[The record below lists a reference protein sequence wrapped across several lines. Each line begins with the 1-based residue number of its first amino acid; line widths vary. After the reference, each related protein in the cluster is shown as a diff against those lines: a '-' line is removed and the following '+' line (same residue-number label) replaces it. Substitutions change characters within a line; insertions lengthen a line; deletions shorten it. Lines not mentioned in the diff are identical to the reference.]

1 MAGGFF
7 VTLYDLATLKLYL
20 REGIFGSLMK
30 PVIEGTLS
38 SRSIHYSVLADYACS
53 RQGSH
58 IFFFLKRKVFYGGVI
73 TGSHAH
79 ASFYINGPYSPLGRA
94 AQAEIFWDESERYR
108 TAGLP
113 GLFFRDDELRS
124 QPYILQFEMNE
135 LSGKFIDS
143 DDLYFALGQFAYPLP
158 SNTIQEMSFCPLTP
172 GETSIALDL
181 IENSDNCLANDSFED
196 LYPGENQTFF
206 NPDLLTYND
215 FQNEAHLEFTLLANL
230 KPLYRI
236 LGSGSNIL
244 CRQVPL
250 GPYKPYNIDRADICL
265 YNSDNLLRGGT
276 IPNIIIE
283 LKKDRANYK
292 AYGQMVRY
300 LTWLKRVLGDGEEFE
315 QIHSYIIAPGFYIR
329 KNNVRERFGLD
340 YEEQIKMYDFRRDEY
355 YSLLE

>member
-7 VTLYDLATLKLYL
+7 VT
-20 REGIFGSLMK
+20 
-30 PVIEGTLS
+30 
-38 SRSIHYSVLADYACS
+38 
-53 RQGSH
+53 
-58 IFFFLKRKVFYGGVI
+58 
-73 TGSHAH
+73 
-79 ASFYINGPYSPLGRA
+79 
-94 AQAEIFWDESERYR
+94 
-108 TAGLP
+108 
-113 GLFFRDDELRS
+113 
-124 QPYILQFEMNE
+124 
-135 LSGKFIDS
+135 
-143 DDLYFALGQFAYPLP
+143 
-158 SNTIQEMSFCPLTP
+158 
-172 GETSIALDL
+172 
-181 IENSDNCLANDSFED
+181 
-196 LYPGENQTFF
+196 
-206 NPDLLTYND
+206 
-215 FQNEAHLEFTLLANL
+215 
-230 KPLYRI
+230 I
-236 LGSGSNIL
+236 LGSGSYIL